1 MGLDST
7 LRSLP
12 QIILVQT
19 NTINV
24 ALIPNPIIVVI
35 KFIPELII
43 FNFPILKKKKK
54 KNTPSPQAKT
64 KMEKQQQLQQAKQD
78 ENFFFSSF
86 FFLVTKLTGSKILTK
101 TQIRNFQERASFW
114 KQDSQENYKNYP
126 FIELES
132 KLLSMDSKL

>member
-43 FNFPILKKKKK
+43 FHFPILKKK
-54 KNTPSPQAKT
+54 NTRSPQAKT

-78 ENFFFSSF
+78 ENLFFSSF

>member
-1 MGLDST
+1 
-7 LRSLP
+7 
-12 QIILVQT
+12 
-19 NTINV
+19 
-24 ALIPNPIIVVI
+24 
-35 KFIPELII
+35 
-43 FNFPILKKKKK
+43 
-54 KNTPSPQAKT
+54 
-64 KMEKQQQLQQAKQD
+64 MEKQQQLQQAKQD

>member
-35 KFIPELII
+35 KFIPVPINS
-43 FNFPILKKKKK
+43 NFPILQKK
-54 KNTPSPQAKT
+54 TTQSPQAKT

>member
-1 MGLDST
+1 MGRDST

-35 KFIPELII
+35 RFIPVLII
-43 FNFPILKKKKK
+43 SNFPILKKKKNNHTHK
-54 KNTPSPQAKT
+54 VHKQKT

-78 ENFFFSSF
+78 DKTKISCF
-86 FFLVTKLTGSKILTK
+86 FFLVTKLTGSTVLTK
-101 TQIRNFQERASFW
+101 TQIRNFQERASF
-114 KQDSQENYKNYP
+114 
-126 FIELES
+126 ES
-132 KLLSMDSKL
+132 KIHKKIQKITPLWN

>member
-43 FNFPILKKKKK
+43 FHFPILKKKH
-54 KNTPSPQAKT
+54 TRSPQAKT

-101 TQIRNFQERASFW
+101 TQIRNFQERASF
-114 KQDSQENYKNYP
+114 
-126 FIELES
+126 
-132 KLLSMDSKL
+132 

>member
-43 FNFPILKKKKK
+43 FNFPILKKKK